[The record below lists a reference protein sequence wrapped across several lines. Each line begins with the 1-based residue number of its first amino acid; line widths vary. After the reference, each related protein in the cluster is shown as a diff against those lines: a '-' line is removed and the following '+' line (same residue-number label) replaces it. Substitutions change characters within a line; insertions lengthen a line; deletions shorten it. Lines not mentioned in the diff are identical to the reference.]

1 MRVLVIANLPPHV
14 LGGAENQ
21 VARLVETWV
30 DMSHQIEVAGHRIP
44 DGREQLG
51 TAHFRT
57 HHLAV
62 INRAGRLGKAV
73 SYFIS
78 MAILLHRLKNRFDI
92 VYCRGLGDGAISVC
106 LLKALGAIRIP
117 LVICPINARGTGD
130 SYFLR
135 SIPGWK
141 WVVPLINKHCE
152 AINIIAPAIQ
162 ADMTELGIC
171 RPKITHIPNGIKLAT
186 PIRRSRFSSVRRLIW
201 TGRMTA
207 QKGVDVLLQ
216 ALGNVAASGRGF
228 SLEIVG
234 EGPDKVELLSQCKNL
249 RLEDKVHFAGALGRE
264 MIRSK
269 LAEHEIFVLPS
280 RYEGMSNAALEAME
294 AGLPVLLTRCGGIDT
309 YIDKNIGWL
318 CEPNDVEGL
327 TTSLQRMLD
336 TPVEKLIKMGIMA
349 RQLVENHFQVE
360 EISRQNIALFATVIS
375 SHN

>member
-1 MRVLVIANLPPHV
+1 
-14 LGGAENQ
+14 
-21 VARLVETWV
+21 
-30 DMSHQIEVAGHRIP
+30 
-44 DGREQLG
+44 
-51 TAHFRT
+51 
-57 HHLAV
+57 
-62 INRAGRLGKAV
+62 
-73 SYFIS
+73 
-78 MAILLHRLKNRFDI
+78 
-92 VYCRGLGDGAISVC
+92 
-106 LLKALGAIRIP
+106 
-117 LVICPINARGTGD
+117 
-130 SYFLR
+130 
-135 SIPGWK
+135 
-141 WVVPLINKHCE
+141 
-152 AINIIAPAIQ
+152 
-162 ADMTELGIC
+162 
-171 RPKITHIPNGIKLAT
+171 
-186 PIRRSRFSSVRRLIW
+186 
-201 TGRMTA
+201 MTA